1 MFITKKHLPRRTFLR
16 GVGVAMALPFLDSMV
31 QAQTPLLKTAANPVR
46 RLGFVYVPHG
56 MIMGQFTPVQ
66 EGYGFKTTRILTP
79 LDGVMDKVVIVSGT
93 AHHQAEPQGDG
104 HADHGRSPSTWLT
117 GVHAK
122 ATEGADVRNGTTVDQ
137 IAAQQIGQDTV
148 FPSIELAIEDSTGLI
163 GACDTGFS
171 CTYMNTISWRNPTTP
186 NPMEINPRVVFDRLF
201 GEGATPEERATRME
215 DDKSILDGLVGTLN
229 KLQSRLGASD
239 RHRVNEYTENIRE
252 IERRIQ
258 LSEKRS
264 GSIAGLPDSPVGVP
278 DSYDEHVK
286 LMFDLQVLA
295 YQSDLTRVSTFMIA
309 REVSQRTYPWI
320 GVPDPHHSTS
330 HHQEDPVKIE
340 KLVKIQT
347 YHMSLLAYF
356 LNKLKNSQDGDG
368 NLLDHSLILYGS
380 CMENSNLHNHG
391 PLPVVVAGGA
401 AGRVKGHRHIKT
413 PDGTPMTNVLVSMLN
428 NVGVHADKVGDSSG
442 SIAL

>member
-16 GVGVAMALPFLDSMV
+16 GVGVTMALPFLDSMV
-31 QAQTPLLKTAANPVR
+31 QAQTPLSRTAANPTR

-56 MIMGQFTPVQ
+56 MIMGRFTPVE
-66 EGYGFKTTRILTP
+66 EGFGFRTTRILEP
-79 LDGVMDKVVIVSGT
+79 LQDVMDSVVIVSGT
-93 AHHQAEPQGDG
+93 AHGMAEPQGDG

-122 ATEGADVRNGTTVDQ
+122 RTEGADVYNGTTADQ
-137 IAAQQIGQDTV
+137 TAALYMGQDTV
-148 FPSIELAIEDSTGLI
+148 FPSIELAVEDSTGLI
-163 GACDTGFS
+163 GACDAGFS
-171 CTYMNTISWRNPTTP
+171 CTYMNTISWRNPSTP

-201 GEGATPEERATRME
+201 GEGATAEERTARMAGDE
-215 DDKSILDGLVGTLN
+215 SILDGLIGSLN
-229 KLQSRLGASD
+229 KLQSRIGASD
-239 RHRVNEYTENIRE
+239 RRRIGEYVENVRE

-264 GSIAGLPDSPVGVP
+264 GSVLGLPDEPVGVP

-286 LMFDLQVLA
+286 LLFDLQVLA
-295 YQSDLTRVSTFMIA
+295 YQTDLTRVSTFMMA

-320 GVPDPHHSTS
+320 GVNDPHHSTS
-330 HHQEDPVKIE
+330 HHQNDPVKIE

-347 YHMSLLAYF
+347 YHMSLLGYF
-356 LNKLKNSQDGDG
+356 LNKLKSTQDGQG
-368 NLLDHSLILYGS
+368 SLLDHSLILYGS
-380 CMENSNLHNHG
+380 CMCNSNVHDHA
-391 PLPVVVAGGA
+391 PLPTVVAGGA

-413 PDGTPMTNVLVSMLN
+413 PDRTPMSNLLVAMLDKMD
-428 NVGVHADKVGDSSG
+428 VHVEKLGDSNG